1 MTQEATTPHETLP
14 QLVPLAELDSSDL
27 DPRACRALWSSV
39 FYQSLRQ
46 HFEAGQTPD
55 GRPYDSWVASRD
67 FRDIAEL
74 LGLDAE
80 QLRAWVKAEWQKP
93 HPGRS
98 LGGWGNPR
106 TRDNPGRTK

>member
-1 MTQEATTPHETLP
+1 MNDQAKIDVADLVPI
-14 QLVPLAELDSSDL
+14 VPLAELDPADL
-27 DPRACRALWSSV
+27 DPKACRALWASV

-46 HFEAGQTPD
+46 HFEAGQAPN

-80 QLRAWVKAEWQKP
+80 QLRTWVAAEWLKP
-93 HPGRS
+93 RPGRS

-106 TRDNPGRTK
+106 SRDNPGRTK